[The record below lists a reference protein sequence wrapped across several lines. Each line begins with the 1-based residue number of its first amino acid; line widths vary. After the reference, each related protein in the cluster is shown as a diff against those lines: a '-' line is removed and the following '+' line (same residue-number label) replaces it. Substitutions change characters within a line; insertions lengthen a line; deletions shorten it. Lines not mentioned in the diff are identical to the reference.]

1 MEKDVTGQIS
11 KRLNKSLYEL
21 CKARELYKDGTV
33 PDKHELA
40 RITARAK
47 TIMSYGQ
54 LLLNM
59 TENSLASLQG
69 I

>member
-1 MEKDVTGQIS
+1 MEKDATSRIN

-21 CKARELYKDGTV
+21 CKARELYKEDV
-33 PDKHELA
+33 ALNKHELA
-40 RITARAK
+40 RISARAK
-47 TIMSYGQ
+47 TIMCYGQ

-59 TENSLASLQG
+59 TENRMASLQE